1 MKTSKNPS
9 IIIFE
14 KIFNNKYSVKEIRS
28 EKFLEILYSHEFKS
42 LDELSNALHAY
53 ERVVL
58 TKPVLYAIHVD
69 ILGEPSIAQLT
80 TQYKIREGMEMR
92 HTVEEYEYD
101 GPMKYPK
108 WYRKAFEIISVPNQ
122 EQSSSQL

>member
-9 IIIFE
+9 TIIFE
-14 KIFNNKYSVKEIRS
+14 KIFNTKYSVKEIRT
-28 EKFLEILYSHEFKS
+28 EKFLQILYSHDFKS
-42 LDELSNALHAY
+42 LDELSNALYAY

-58 TKPVLYAIHVD
+58 TKPVLYAIHVN
-69 ILGEPSIAQLT
+69 ILGEPSISQLT

-92 HTVEEYEYD
+92 HTVEEYDYD
-101 GPMKYPK
+101 GPMLYPK
-108 WYRKAFEIISVPNQ
+108 WYMKAFEIISVPSQ